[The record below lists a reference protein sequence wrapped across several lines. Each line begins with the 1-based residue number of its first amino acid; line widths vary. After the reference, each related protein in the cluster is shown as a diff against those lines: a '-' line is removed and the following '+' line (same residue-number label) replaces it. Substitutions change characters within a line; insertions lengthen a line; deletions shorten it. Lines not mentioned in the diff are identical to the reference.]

1 MTGEGMTSLSVSY
14 EIRRQLNSMRA
25 MKDLKSVNELLAQLI
40 QEHKLTNLTKVTD
53 LLGEKLSN
61 LEGLDAEHLVQRLQL
76 SPFKI

>member
-1 MTGEGMTSLSVSY
+1 MTSLSVSY

-25 MKDLKSVNELLAQLI
+25 MKDLKSVNELLVQLI

-53 LLGEKLSN
+53 LLRGKLGD

-76 SPFKI
+76 SPYNI

>member
-1 MTGEGMTSLSVSY
+1 MTSLSVSY

-25 MKDLKSVNELLAQLI
+25 MNDLKSVNELLIQLI

-53 LLGEKLSN
+53 QLRGKLSE

>member
-1 MTGEGMTSLSVSY
+1 MTSLSVSY

-25 MKDLKSVNELLAQLI
+25 MKDLKSVNELLVQLI

-53 LLGEKLSN
+53 LLGEKLSK